1 MCRYCR
7 HAFTKEEA
15 EVEPFTMN
23 RIIHCPFCDLPLD
36 ANNLMTPTNLAGQLS
51 RGTKSLESTLP
62 SLADN
67 GEYEDPPRETNREE
81 YNAERLAEAI
91 VHHNSKLLV
100 KKREES
106 IQDDEE
112 TQTGGSRTTTNP
124 TTTDSLNDEE
134 IGVIIQANAAKIHSD
149 IVEFGQAWSDMNDSD
164 RIIAASASPKALEEE
179 L

>member
-7 HAFTKEEA
+7 HALDKEEA
-15 EVEPFTMN
+15 EVEPFTMG

-36 ANNLMTPTNLAGQLS
+36 ANNLMVPTNLAGQLS
-51 RGTKSLESTLP
+51 RGAKTLESTLP

-67 GEYEDPPRETNREE
+67 EKDEDPPRETNREE

-91 VHHNSKLLV
+91 IHHNSKLSM
-100 KKREES
+100 KKREEI

-134 IGVIIQANAAKIHSD
+134 VGVMIQANAARIHSD
-149 IVEFGQAWSDMNDSD
+149 LVEFGKRG
-164 RIIAASASPKALEEE
+164 RI
-179 L
+179 